1 MIDVLLP
8 ASGKPFV
15 DLIFT
20 GLPKLPDPGEEVY
33 ARDLTI
39 VPGGAMTA
47 ALVLHRLGLRV
58 VFEATLGRDFGSRFL
73 LDIMEEEGLPRDGV
87 NIRDEVRAN
96 ITVAY
101 NIQGDRS
108 FLSYLGGDIPPDPA
122 LVERFPSR
130 CVLLAG
136 LRPGERLTA
145 ALRIA
150 RANRSL
156 IVADTQEQP
165 LTLQD
170 EPLRELIASL
180 DVLLC
185 NEREARF
192 VSGQA
197 DIDRAVEVLAALAP
211 TLVVKR
217 GARGASAYW
226 AYGPT
231 HLDAL
236 PVEPV
241 DLTGCGDNF
250 TAAFTAALVDGQSLP
265 TCLAWGNAAGA
276 IAAQHPGGTSA
287 RISRERIIESAQ
299 RHYGDKLLPDPL
311 RNVTLEEHQ
320 K

>member
-20 GLPKLPDPGEEVY
+20 GLPKLPEPGAEVF

-58 VFEATLGRDFGSRFL
+58 IFEATLGRDFASRFL
-73 LDIMEEEGLPRDGV
+73 LESMEEEGLPREGV
-87 NIRDEVRAN
+87 TQNDQVRAN
-96 ITVAY
+96 VTVAY
-101 NIQGDRS
+101 NHEGDRS
-108 FLSYLGGDIPPDPA
+108 FLSFQGGDVPPDPA
-122 LVERFPSR
+122 LVERFPAR

-136 LRPGERLTA
+136 VRPSPQLTA
-145 ALRIA
+145 ALKNA

-165 LTLQD
+165 LTLHD
-170 EPLRELIASL
+170 EPLRALITQVDA
-180 DVLLC
+180 LLC
-185 NEREARF
+185 NEREARHIT
-192 VSGQA
+192 GREQTA
-197 DIDRAVEVLAALAP
+197 RAVEVLASLIT

-217 GARGASAYW
+217 GRHGSSAYW
-226 AYGPT
+226 GYGPV

-236 PVEPV
+236 PCEAV

-250 TAAFTAALVDGQSLP
+250 TAAFTAAMIEGLSLP

-276 IAAQHPGGTSA
+276 ITAQHPGGTSA
-287 RISRERIIESAQ
+287 CISREQIISLVES
-299 RHYGDKLLPDPL
+299 HYGDNLAPDPL
-311 RNVTLEEHQ
+311 RNVTLEEGGE
-320 K
+320 

>member
-8 ASGKPFV
+8 SSGKPFV

-20 GLPKLPDPGEEVY
+20 GLPKMPDPGEEVY
-33 ARDLTI
+33 ARELTI

-47 ALVLHRLGLRV
+47 ALALHRLGLRV

-73 LDIMEEEGLPRDGV
+73 LDVMEEEGLPRDGV
-87 NIRDEVRAN
+87 AISDNVRAN

-101 NIQGDRS
+101 NIHGDRS
-108 FLSYLGGDIPPDPA
+108 FLSFLGGDVKPDPT

-130 CVLLAG
+130 SVLLAG
-136 LRPGERLTA
+136 LRPSERLTA
-145 ALRIA
+145 ALRHA

-156 IVADTQEQP
+156 IVAATQEQP

-170 EPLRELIASL
+170 EPLRALIASL

-192 VSGQA
+192 VSGQE
-197 DIDRAVEVLAALAP
+197 DIDRAVEVLAALTP

-217 GARGASAYW
+217 GARGASGYW
-226 AYGPT
+226 AYGPV
-231 HLDAL
+231 HLEAL
-236 PVEPV
+236 PCKPV

-276 IAAQHPGGTSA
+276 ITAEHPGGTSA
-287 RISRERIIESAQ
+287 RIRREQIVASAE

-311 RNVTLEEHQ
+311 RNVTMEKGQE
-320 K
+320 